1 MSLNLELSRE
11 EFIEQYGIE
20 DGTVILEPF
29 DDFKYAIVGITFD
42 REHIMYD
49 YSKLIDVVKGESD
62 MSDEDAM
69 EYVEYNIVG
78 LGFSSHEPI
87 ICFTEEF

>member
-1 MSLNLELSRE
+1 MVLNLELSRE

-29 DDFKYAIVGITFD
+29 DEFKYAIIGITFD
-42 REHIMYD
+42 RAHILYD
-49 YSKLIDVVKGESD
+49 YNKLVDVVRGDDISE
-62 MSDEDAM
+62 EDAI
-69 EYVEYNIVG
+69 EYVDYNIVG

-87 ICFTEEF
+87 ICFIEEF